1 MNKQEMLTII
11 MPAYNEEQSVGQVI
25 KSILEKKYPFVYE
38 IILVDDG
45 SPDHTAAIASQ
56 SGARVIRHRHN
67 HGNANAIKTGIE
79 ASQTE
84 FIMVFDADGQHKA
97 EDIPRLWVKSAEN
110 DMVVGKRMGLIHSN
124 LWRMPGKWM
133 LWAMAN
139 LLVGR
144 RIPDLNSGLR
154 LMRKSV
160 VIKYLHLCPSGFSFH
175 ITITMVM
182 LCRDYEVEYVP
193 ITVEKRIGK
202 SMVSVKTGLDTIV
215 LIVRVATLFNPL
227 RIFLPISGFLFIL
240 TLMRFLFDVRYLKYH
255 PGQGLGGITVSLFI
269 ATLLV
274 FLFGLLCDNISSL
287 RKEIHE

>member
-25 KSILEKKYPFVYE
+25 KSILEKKYPFIYE

-45 SPDHTAAIASQ
+45 SADHTAAIAAQ

-79 ASQTE
+79 DSQTE

-97 EDIPRLWVKSAEN
+97 EDIPRLWEKSAEN

-124 LWRMPGKWM
+124 PWRMPGKWM

-160 VIKYLHLCPSGFSFH
+160 VIKYLHLCPPGFSFH